1 MSILERSTLRPK
13 CIQLVSGGARIHIQD
28 FLSTKLIDLTM
39 PRSEQGKM
47 EVEMK
52 EVVSS
57 ACQCARSCAGGGG
70 RKDPKTLQ
78 TGHEPL
84 WTLPLW
90 KKTSQKKMRGAW
102 FFSIF
107 FNVRENEK
115 GWRQNGI

>member
-52 EVVSS
+52 EEVSS
-57 ACQCARSCAGGGG
+57 AVSVLG
-70 RKDPKTLQ
+70 RVRVGEEGKIRRGFKQDMNLC
-78 TGHEPL
+78 GHFL
-84 WTLPLW
+84 CGKRLLRR
-90 KKTSQKKMRGAW
+90 KCVVHGSLAYFLM
-102 FFSIF
+102 
-107 FNVRENEK
+107 
-115 GWRQNGI
+115 